1 MRAPW
6 KFILL
11 GIAIFSNLNMRA
23 GEKIRG
29 GQGLKNFPRGETTCG
44 IMDVLLGPRAGFLQ
58 ALSLHLPEGGSAGLP
73 PQLLVGRAVS
83 VV

>member
-1 MRAPW
+1 M
-6 KFILL
+6 
-11 GIAIFSNLNMRA
+11 
-23 GEKIRG
+23 
-29 GQGLKNFPRGETTCG
+29 KNFPCG

-58 ALSLHLPEGGSAGLP
+58 ALSLHLPKGGSVGLP

>member
-1 MRAPW
+1 
-6 KFILL
+6 
-11 GIAIFSNLNMRA
+11 MRA

-29 GQGLKNFPRGETTCG
+29 GQGLKNFPCG

-58 ALSLHLPEGGSAGLP
+58 ALSLHLPKGGSVGLP